1 MAKAKTKTTED
12 GWGCVPELK
21 QAVNAVNKT
30 NDICYEINNCVRAH
44 YLDHMVVEMKWAL
57 QEALEILE
65 GIDPSEEFITVD
77 EDDEDDYDALYN
89 ATRGIPTVEEPNNV
103 ADPFYKNDSYLD

>member
-1 MAKAKTKTTED
+1 MAKAKTKTTHD

-21 QAVNAVNKT
+21 QAVNALNKVN
-30 NDICYEINNCVRAH
+30 DLCYEINNCVRAH

-65 GIDPSEEFITVD
+65 GIDVSEEFETVD
-77 EDDEDDYDALYN
+77 EEETPEDSYNWDEDHHDEPDFDFEHYDRY
-89 ATRGIPTVEEPNNV
+89 
-103 ADPFYKNDSYLD
+103 AD